1 MASMRINEAERINR
15 GTPPKRPK
23 FDKKLSL

>member
-1 MASMRINEAERINR
+1 MASIRIDETEGINR